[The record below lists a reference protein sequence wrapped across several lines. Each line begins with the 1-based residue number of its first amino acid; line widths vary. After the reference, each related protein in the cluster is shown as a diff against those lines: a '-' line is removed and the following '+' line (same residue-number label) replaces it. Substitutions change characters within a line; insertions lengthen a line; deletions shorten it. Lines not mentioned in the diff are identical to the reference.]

1 MDEKFLGSYRLDAL
15 VPETHRRWLERYRG
29 DSKSVTVRQS
39 SQDWAGREQVETR
52 EVLVPPEIW
61 NKEGLTVMDVLQAV
75 FYWGQNEA
83 QPVSDRCSVSVD
95 DLIEFGGELW
105 SVENV
110 GFERVKVGPHLSP
123 LIHFPLQS
131 ENETE

>member
-1 MDEKFLGSYRLDAL
+1 MDEKFLGSYRLEAL
-15 VPETHRRWLERYRG
+15 VPESHRRWLEQDREI
-29 DSKSVTVRQS
+29 SKSVTVRQG
-39 SQDWAGREQVETR
+39 SQDWAGRQQSVVR

-61 NKEGLTVMDVLQAV
+61 NKEGLTVMDVLQAA

-83 QPVSDRCSVSVD
+83 QPISDRCSVSVG

-110 GFERVKVGPHLSP
+110 GFERVKVGPHLKV
-123 LIHFPLQS
+123 L
-131 ENETE
+131 

>member
-1 MDEKFLGSYRLDAL
+1 MYKG
-15 VPETHRRWLERYRG
+15 
-29 DSKSVTVRQS
+29 Q
-39 SQDWAGREQVETR
+39 GREQRGTH
-52 EVLVPPEIW
+52 EVLVTPEIW

-83 QPVSDRCSVSVD
+83 QPVSDRCSVSVG

-110 GFERVKVGPHLSP
+110 GFKRVKVGPHLKV
-123 LIHFPLQS
+123 L
-131 ENETE
+131 

>member
-15 VPETHRRWLERYRG
+15 VPETHRRWLE
-29 DSKSVTVRQS
+29 DEDISKSVTVRQS
-39 SQDWAGREQVETR
+39 SQDWAGRQQSVVR

-75 FYWGQNEA
+75 FYWGQNES

-110 GFERVKVGPHLSP
+110 GFERVKVGPHLKV
-123 LIHFPLQS
+123 L
-131 ENETE
+131 

>member
-15 VPETHRRWLERYRG
+15 VPETHRRWLE
-29 DSKSVTVRQS
+29 DEDISKSVTVRQG
-39 SQDWAGREQVETR
+39 SQDWAGREQVE
-52 EVLVPPEIW
+52 
-61 NKEGLTVMDVLQAV
+61 LTVMDVLQAV

-110 GFERVKVGPHLSP
+110 GFERVKVGPHLKV
-123 LIHFPLQS
+123 L
-131 ENETE
+131 

>member
-15 VPETHRRWLERYRG
+15 VPETHRRWLEHDG
-29 DSKSVTVRQS
+29 EISKSVTVRQG
-39 SQDWAGREQVETR
+39 SQDWAGRQQNVVR
-52 EVLVPPEIW
+52 EVLVPREVW
-61 NKEGLTVMDVLQAV
+61 NKEGLTVIDVLDAV

-95 DLIEFGGELW
+95 DLIEFGGEVW

-110 GFERVKVGPHLSP
+110 GFERVKVGPHLKV
-123 LIHFPLQS
+123 L
-131 ENETE
+131 

>member
-15 VPETHRRWLERYRG
+15 VPETHRRWLE
-29 DSKSVTVRQS
+29 DEDISKSVTVRQS
-39 SQDWAGREQVETR
+39 SQDWAGREQVESR

-83 QPVSDRCSVSVD
+83 QPSLDRCSVSVD

-110 GFERVKVGPHLSP
+110 GFERVKVGPHLKV
-123 LIHFPLQS
+123 L
-131 ENETE
+131 

>member
-15 VPETHRRWLERYRG
+15 VPETHRRWLE
-29 DSKSVTVRQS
+29 DEDISKSVTVRQS
-39 SQDWAGREQVETR
+39 SQDWAGREQVESR

-105 SVENV
+105 SAAY
-110 GFERVKVGPHLSP
+110 
-123 LIHFPLQS
+123 
-131 ENETE
+131 TW

>member
-1 MDEKFLGSYRLDAL
+1 
-15 VPETHRRWLERYRG
+15 
-29 DSKSVTVRQS
+29 
-39 SQDWAGREQVETR
+39 
-52 EVLVPPEIW
+52 
-61 NKEGLTVMDVLQAV
+61 MDVLQAV

-110 GFERVKVGPHLSP
+110 GFERVKVGPHLKV
-123 LIHFPLQS
+123 L
-131 ENETE
+131 